1 MWSTMFDSSF
11 AEAWREIRG
20 WIACRLSTVD
30 QLILIAIAAAP
41 RLWRLAAPDVLVF
54 DEIYFPVYANNYL
67 EGVSFFDA
75 HPPLGKYLIAL
86 GIRFFGFT
94 PFGYRIVDALFGIGV
109 IILVYRL
116 TSLLFRDRRIG
127 LIAGLLAS
135 LDGVLLVESRAGLIN
150 IFAVYFNLTAY
161 YMFFRAGADT
171 VVRPRWLYLVAAGV
185 CIGAGMAVKW
195 ISFATFGVIAVLF
208 VLAKSSETW
217 PTIGRLI
224 PRGGPLNQI
233 GKIHPDLYLATC
245 VFLPIAV
252 YGASFIIHLNQ
263 IPDWQF
269 FELQRQIFGYH
280 ANLKA
285 VHGYGSPWW
294 SWPILMRPVSYFY
307 EFQRE
312 TEMARTILNIGN
324 PLLWWLAIPAL
335 LYGLWEAV
343 RRWTFPIV
351 FLLFAFASHYLPFSM
366 ISRVSYLYHFM
377 GALPFAVILLAYG
390 VVRLWDKAGW
400 RREVAAGIV
409 LAIVLSFIYFF
420 PIWTAVEIPV
430 GAYYQRMWF
439 TSWI

>member
-1 MWSTMFDSSF
+1 MMSGNFT
-11 AEAWREIRG
+11 AAALRAIRD
-20 WIACRLSTVD
+20 WLEERLPLVD
-30 QLILIAIAAAP
+30 QAVLLLIAGLP
-41 RLWRLAAPDVLVF
+41 RIWRLAVPDALVF

-109 IILVYRL
+109 IILIYRL

-127 LIAGLLAS
+127 LIAGLLAAF
-135 LDGVLLVESRAGLIN
+135 DGVLLVESRAGLIN
-150 IFAVYFNLTAY
+150 IFAVYFNLAAY
-161 YMFFRAGADT
+161 YLFFRAGDET
-171 VVRPRWLYLVAAGV
+171 PERPRWFYLAGAGI

-195 ISFATFGVIAVLF
+195 ISFGTFGVIAVLF
-208 VLAKSSETW
+208 VVAKTAETW
-217 PTIGRLI
+217 PAFARLVPRGSPLKQIGR
-224 PRGGPLNQI
+224 
-233 GKIHPDLYLATC
+233 IHPDLYLATC
-245 VFLPIAV
+245 VLIPIAV

-294 SWPILMRPVSYFY
+294 SWPVLMRPVSYFY
-307 EFQRE
+307 EFHKE

-324 PLLWWLAIPAL
+324 PLLWWLAIPAV
-335 LYGLWEAV
+335 LYGCWEAI
-343 RRWTFPIV
+343 RRWTFPVV
-351 FLLFAFASHYLPFSM
+351 FLLFAFLCHYLPFSL

-377 GALPFAVILLAYG
+377 GALPFAIILLAFV
-390 VVRLWDKAGW
+390 VVRLWDRQGW

-409 LAIVLSFIYFF
+409 LLIALAFIYFF